1 MEEQK
6 MNEKESLELIA
17 QMIRVTKQSIGS
29 GSGNKFLMYGYTAT
43 ILSIV
48 IYALV
53 YFTGNSAWSAGW
65 FLMFLPF
72 LVSSV
77 REKRNRPKVVT
88 YTDRMINETWRV
100 IGALFVLT
108 VLTMIV
114 LGFVIGRVNFGLMM
128 PLALARRGLGVMSG
142 MRATAGLR
150 YIIIKMRTMA
160 IIATIP
166 AMLLLW
172 KNSGI
177 NGNAT
182 AETNVPTRIYG
193 MRLPIFVCLP

>member
-29 GSGNKFLMYGYTAT
+29 GCGNKFLMYGYTAA

-128 PLALARRGLGVMSG
+128 PLALLYCMTMPSLHTPMVWQLYFGGSFVVVMIVPG
-142 MRATAGLR
+142 HIL
-150 YIIIKMRTMA
+150 
-160 IIATIP
+160 
-166 AMLLLW
+166 
-172 KNSGI
+172 
-177 NGNAT
+177 NAKCKK
-182 AETNVPTRIYG
+182 I
-193 MRLPIFVCLP
+193 C

>member
-29 GSGNKFLMYGYTAT
+29 GSGNKFLMYGYTAA

-77 REKRNRPKVVT
+77 REKRNRP
-88 YTDRMINETWRV
+88 
-100 IGALFVLT
+100 
-108 VLTMIV
+108 MIV

-128 PLALARRGLGVMSG
+128 PLALLYCGMGTSITGLVIKESSLTYFPLLALVTAIYMFMTMPSLHTPMVWQLYFGGSFVVVMIVPG
-142 MRATAGLR
+142 HIL
-150 YIIIKMRTMA
+150 
-160 IIATIP
+160 
-166 AMLLLW
+166 
-172 KNSGI
+172 
-177 NGNAT
+177 NAKCKK
-182 AETNVPTRIYG
+182 R
-193 MRLPIFVCLP
+193 C

>member
-29 GSGNKFLMYGYTAT
+29 GSGNKFLMYGYTAA

-77 REKRNRPKVVT
+77 REKRNRP
-88 YTDRMINETWRV
+88 RV

-128 PLALARRGLGVMSG
+128 PLALLYCGMGTSITGLVIKEFSLTYFPLLALVTAIYMFMTMPSLHTPMVWQLYFGGSFVVVMIVPG
-142 MRATAGLR
+142 HIL
-150 YIIIKMRTMA
+150 
-160 IIATIP
+160 
-166 AMLLLW
+166 
-172 KNSGI
+172 
-177 NGNAT
+177 NAKCKK
-182 AETNVPTRIYG
+182 I
-193 MRLPIFVCLP
+193 C

>member
-29 GSGNKFLMYGYTAT
+29 GCGNKFLMYGYTAA

-128 PLALARRGLGVMSG
+128 PLALLYCGMGTSITGLVIKESSLTYFPLL
-142 MRATAGLR
+142 ALVTAI
-150 YIIIKMRTMA
+150 YMFMTMPSLH
-160 IIATIP
+160 TP
-166 AMLLLW
+166 MVWQLYF
-172 KNSGI
+172 G
-177 NGNAT
+177 G
-182 AETNVPTRIYG
+182 
-193 MRLPIFVCLP
+193 

>member
-29 GSGNKFLMYGYTAT
+29 GCGNKFLMYGYTAA

-88 YTDRMINETWRV
+88 YTDRLV
-100 IGALFVLT
+100 KYLFQSV
-108 VLTMIV
+108 
-114 LGFVIGRVNFGLMM
+114 
-128 PLALARRGLGVMSG
+128 
-142 MRATAGLR
+142 
-150 YIIIKMRTMA
+150 
-160 IIATIP
+160 
-166 AMLLLW
+166 
-172 KNSGI
+172 
-177 NGNAT
+177 
-182 AETNVPTRIYG
+182 
-193 MRLPIFVCLP
+193 

>member
-29 GSGNKFLMYGYTAT
+29 GSGNKFLMYGYTAA

-88 YTDRMINETWRV
+88 YDQRNMESHRSIVCTYCLDDDRIGVCYRSCQFRV
-100 IGALFVLT
+100 DDAVGFVVLWYGYVDYRSGYQGIQPYLFPVARACHGYLYVYDYAFFTYAYGVAALFRG
-108 VLTMIV
+108 IV
-114 LGFVIGRVNFGLMM
+114 C
-128 PLALARRGLGVMSG
+128 RRDDCSG
-142 MRATAGLR
+142 T
-150 YIIIKMRTMA
+150 Y
-160 IIATIP
+160 
-166 AMLLLW
+166 
-172 KNSGI
+172 S
-177 NGNAT
+177 
-182 AETNVPTRIYG
+182 
-193 MRLPIFVCLP
+193 

>member
-1 MEEQK
+1 MEKQK

-29 GSGNKFLMYGYTAT
+29 GSGNKFLMYGYTAA

-128 PLALARRGLGVMSG
+128 PLALLYCGMGYQGIQPYLFPVARACHGYLYVYDYAFFTYAYGVAALFRGIVCRHDGCSG
-142 MRATAGLR
+142 A
-150 YIIIKMRTMA
+150 Y
-160 IIATIP
+160 
-166 AMLLLW
+166 
-172 KNSGI
+172 S
-177 NGNAT
+177 
-182 AETNVPTRIYG
+182 
-193 MRLPIFVCLP
+193 

>member
-29 GSGNKFLMYGYTAT
+29 GSGNKFLMYGYTAA

-128 PLALARRGLGVMSG
+128 PCLMVE
-142 MRATAGLR
+142 
-150 YIIIKMRTMA
+150 
-160 IIATIP
+160 P
-166 AMLLLW
+166 AQ
-172 KNSGI
+172 
-177 NGNAT
+177 
-182 AETNVPTRIYG
+182 VP
-193 MRLPIFVCLP
+193 P

>member
-1 MEEQK
+1 

-29 GSGNKFLMYGYTAT
+29 GSGNKFLMYGYTAA

-88 YTDRMINETWRV
+88 YTDRMINETWRDRKSV
-100 IGALFVLT
+100 V
-108 VLTMIV
+108 
-114 LGFVIGRVNFGLMM
+114 
-128 PLALARRGLGVMSG
+128 
-142 MRATAGLR
+142 
-150 YIIIKMRTMA
+150 
-160 IIATIP
+160 
-166 AMLLLW
+166 
-172 KNSGI
+172 
-177 NGNAT
+177 
-182 AETNVPTRIYG
+182 
-193 MRLPIFVCLP
+193 